1 MEIDGDA
8 LATQKEAGLRRGAPQ
23 ASSPPPSSTRGR
35 RGPRARLA
43 GCSWPAL
50 GARAHV
56 VSGSCHGPAETF
68 RHDGSGNPRVPLAPQ
83 PWQGGSLGGFLAQS
97 SPQRS
102 GQGGGSPVLL
112 LSLQLEFPQPKAA
125 GEFRP
130 AFFCL
135 SSNFLRLCA
144 TRTGK
149 ARGGWH

>member
-83 PWQGGSLGGFLAQS
+83 PWQGGISRGGFWLKAVPSAQ
-97 SPQRS
+97 
-102 GQGGGSPVLL
+102 G
-112 LSLQLEFPQPKAA
+112 
-125 GEFRP
+125 
-130 AFFCL
+130 
-135 SSNFLRLCA
+135 
-144 TRTGK
+144 
-149 ARGGWH
+149 RGGALRCSR